1 MNSFKTIKAPSQGI
15 YKEKGSKFIA
25 FAIPTNSELQF
36 KEGLSRVKKEYH
48 DAGHHC
54 YAFRI
59 EPEGKL
65 YRFSDDGE
73 PNNSAGKPIYGQLL
87 SFEVTNVTIVVI
99 RYYGGVN
106 LGVGGL
112 ITAYREAAKDALNNA
127 QIIKKEVTEP
137 LVINF
142 KYDSMNAIM
151 GLVKSFELEIVEQ
164 QFELDCV
171 IKLNCPKRN
180 KLQLE
185 SKLAL
190 IQNSTFK
197 FN

>member
-25 FAIPTNSELQF
+25 FAIPTNSEIQF
-36 KEGLSRVKKEYH
+36 KEGLSRIKKEYH

-59 EPEGKL
+59 HPGGKL

-112 ITAYREAAKDALNNA
+112 ITAYKEAAKGALNNA

-171 IKLNCPKRN
+171 IKLDCPKRN

-190 IQNSTFK
+190 IQNTTFT
-197 FN
+197 FS

>member
-25 FAIPTNSELQF
+25 FAIPTNSEIKF
-36 KEGLSRVKKEYH
+36 KEGLSRIKKEYH

-59 EPEGKL
+59 HPEGKL

-87 SFEVTNVTIVVI
+87 SFEVTNITIVVI

-112 ITAYREAAKDALNNA
+112 ITAYKEAAKDALNNA

-171 IKLNCPKRN
+171 IKLDCPKRN

-185 SKLAL
+185 SKLSL
-190 IQNSTFK
+190 IQNTTFK
-197 FN
+197 FS